1 MSDKAVGDGTG
12 GRRRDRRKATGKAT
26 EGDGRT
32 GDGTCNARTSPG
44 PYERQ
49 EGDKSDK
56 DMQCAAVAAQQGG
69 SLVEAKKKTAKV
81 ELSTPR

>member
-12 GRRRDRRKATGKAT
+12 GRRRDRRTATGKAT

-49 EGDKSDK
+49 EGDKGDKSDK

-69 SLVEAKKKTAKV
+69 SLVEAQKNSKSRT
-81 ELSTPR
+81 

>member
-1 MSDKAVGDGTG
+1 M
-12 GRRRDRRKATGKAT
+12 R
-26 EGDGRT
+26 E

-49 EGDKSDK
+49 EGDKGDKGDKSDKSDK

-69 SLVEAKKKTAKV
+69 SLVEAQKKTAKV